1 MQRKNWLT
9 HDARI
14 AYWIDYGFFFL
25 EGSIRWR
32 FPIAFQSF
40 FTILVMIGLLF
51 LPDSPRWLSMQ
62 GRIEDAREVTSR
74 LVGKPIDDEAVTQE
88 IREIQDALEVQS
100 RGGGFK
106 YRELFTNGPSQ
117 NLRRTMLGVFA
128 QFFQQMC
135 GINLVSS
142 SLPARNLEGCSI
154 NLLPRSPTT
163 PP

>member
-1 MQRKNWLT
+1 MLT

-14 AYWIDYGFFFL
+14 AYWVDYGFFFL
-25 EGSIRWR
+25 EGDVRWR

-40 FTILVMIGLLF
+40 FTILVMVGILF

-74 LVGKPIDDEAVTQE
+74 LIDKPIDDEAVTQE

-100 RGGGFK
+100 RGGGFR

-117 NLRRTMLGVFA
+117 NLRRTMLGMFA

-142 SLPARNLEGCSI
+142 AALARKSRNYMSI
-154 NLLPRSPTT
+154 DLLSRSPTT